1 MKIRN
6 IEEQDLQA
14 RVDWMNDSR
23 VNATL
28 NIQLPVTIESTV
40 NWYHRIQG
48 NKTRRDFSF
57 EKDGQLVAMG
67 GFTDIDD
74 KARKAELYI
83 FVNPVLQG
91 KGLGME
97 SVRVMCQYGFEQMG
111 LQKICLYT
119 NSDNLAARHI
129 YEKIGFVL
137 EGFMR
142 KEIINNG
149 KIKDRCYYGLYNE
162 KVKDKILPPPL
173 VNNIC

>member
-111 LQKICLYT
+111 LQK
-119 NSDNLAARHI
+119 NL
-129 YEKIGFVL
+129 
-137 EGFMR
+137 
-142 KEIINNG
+142 
-149 KIKDRCYYGLYNE
+149 
-162 KVKDKILPPPL
+162 L
-173 VNNIC
+173 VYQF